1 MKTEAII
8 QDYYG
13 AQYFLEAH
21 SDKALTIFIVDDNKV
36 YQKLLKNALKSPNNS
51 IYTFDIGEDCLQCL
65 DLKPDLVI
73 IDYHLDGIN
82 PNALK
87 GDAIA
92 KMIEERSPN
101 TEVVLISS
109 DAKFKMLVDLKLGKA
124 KNVMYKDNEAV
135 ADLQTRSSDS
145 WKAKSINMNFRK
157 SILRAS
163 LITLGAIG
171 VIWLAYYLVSKYYVS

>member
-13 AQYFLEAH
+13 ASFFLEAH

-36 YQKLLKNALKSPNNS
+36 YQKLLQNALKGPNNS
-51 IYTFDIGEDCLQCL
+51 IYTFDIGEDCLQCM

-73 IDYHLDGIN
+73 IDYHLDGVN
-82 PNALK
+82 PNAMK

-92 KMIEERSPN
+92 KMIEEQSPN

-109 DAKFKMLVDLKLGKA
+109 DAKFKMLVDLKLSKA
-124 KNVMYKDNEAV
+124 KNVMYKDKEAV
-135 ADLQTRSSDS
+135 SHLQERSTDS
-145 WKAKSINMNFRK
+145 WKEKSINLNYKK
-157 SILRAS
+157 SVLKFVGIAVAT
-163 LITLGAIG
+163 IA
-171 VIWLAYYLVSKYYVS
+171 VIWLAYFLVSKYYVG